1 MPRRSTPTLR
11 DAATRYIEHQFGKGG
26 STGQRYSQRSLLYRL
41 AKSANDCQVQS
52 LTPEHIE
59 TFFYGPEGLRHSCAR
74 STLGRYYQEVKAFLT
89 WCHRRGWCG
98 PADNLV
104 DGVTHTSTRVR
115 RNRLRLSEGQ
125 MWAMV
130 EAAPNPRD
138 RAMLVFAMHTGTRIS
153 EIQGARV
160 RDVNFS
166 TGEVSVRIIKTH
178 EEDIMSMSPILEK
191 YLREWLTVYHELA
204 NPAPNDYLFP
214 AAGNPGFVNGMPPD
228 WHERGLNSGNRINN
242 PVKIIR
248 EMAARANVDLESGDG
263 WHTIRRSVARIFFD
277 KASHL
282 GHDAALR
289 MTSAFLHHKNTSTTE
304 IYLGLELEKVK
315 RDEIMRVGFLEG
327 ADSGNIRSLDEYR
340 KAD

>member
-1 MPRRSTPTLR
+1 MPRRSTPTVR
-11 DAATRYIEHQFGKGG
+11 DAAERYIAHAYGKGG
-26 STGQRYSQRSLLYRL
+26 SKGQRYSQRSLLFRL
-41 AKSANDCQVQS
+41 AASVNDIQVGS
-52 LTPEHIE
+52 VTAEHVE
-59 TFFYGPEGLRHSCAR
+59 TFFYGPEGLRHTCAR
-74 STLGRYYQEVKAFLT
+74 STLGRYYQETKAFFT

-98 PADNLV
+98 PAENIV

-130 EAAPNPRD
+130 EHAPNPRD

-153 EIQGARV
+153 EILGV
-160 RDVNFS
+160 RLRDLNLE
-166 TGEVSVRIIKTH
+166 TGEVAVRITKTH
-178 EEDIMSMSPILEK
+178 EEDTMTVSPSLDK
-191 YLREWLTVYHELA
+191 YLREWLTLYHQMADPEKS
-204 NPAPNDYLFP
+204 DYLFP
-214 AAGNPGFVNGMPPD
+214 AGKSPRFVNGMTPD
-228 WHERGLNSGNRINN
+228 WTERGLRPDSRINN
-242 PVKIIR
+242 PIKIIR
-248 EMAARANVDLESGDG
+248 EMAYRANVDLENGDG

-304 IYLGLELEKVK
+304 VYLGLELEKVK

-327 ADSGNIRSLDEYR
+327 APGGNISTLNDYR
-340 KAD
+340 KAE